1 MGGLLGYSWTIKTR
15 LESCA
20 ARSEAFIAKVES
32 AASKQIALNAEETVK
47 RNTITRN
54 LENENVKLQNDV
66 ASKYADYRRLLKSSS
81 RSGSMPSVPT
91 TPASGTCGQNEA
103 DPPGTVHEFE
113 RRIADILEQGDKG
126 IAEAITLEDW
136 MDQQKELEQ
145 SSQSD

>member
-1 MGGLLGYSWTIKTR
+1 MPALLLFLNSLKLWHFLALGAIILIGGLLGYSWTIKTR

-81 RSGSMPSVPT
+81 R
-91 TPASGTCGQNEA
+91 
-103 DPPGTVHEFE
+103 
-113 RRIADILEQGDKG
+113 
-126 IAEAITLEDW
+126 
-136 MDQQKELEQ
+136 
-145 SSQSD
+145 